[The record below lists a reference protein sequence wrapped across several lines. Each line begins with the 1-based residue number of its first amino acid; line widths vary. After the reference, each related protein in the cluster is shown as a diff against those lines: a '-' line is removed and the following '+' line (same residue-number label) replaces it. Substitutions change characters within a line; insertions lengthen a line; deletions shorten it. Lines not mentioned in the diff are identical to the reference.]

1 MDASPNP
8 ASGVRFH
15 DARLTKPAEFDRV
28 FAENQRART
37 DAYLVMARPNQSG
50 HPRLGLVV
58 GKRILPRAVDRNRVK
73 RCARESFR
81 QCFAELPACD
91 FVVRLL
97 AIPVP
102 GEEVRALASALSRA
116 GRRARDTWPE
126 LATTP
131 TILASHG

>member
-1 MDASPNP
+1 M
-8 ASGVRFH
+8 
-15 DARLTKPAEFDRV
+15 

-81 QCFAELPACD
+81 QRFAELPACD

-97 AIPVP
+97 ARPVP
-102 GEEVRALASALSRA
+102 GEEVQALAQALHRA

-131 TILASHG
+131 PSLASHG